1 MTNRARKQATPMTG
15 AQRSAR
21 EVASRRFVWV
31 AAAISIGM
39 FAGMLLFLEFGRQLG
54 LRDVARFGEDARV
67 GVGVVDEAIYGLF
80 ALLIGFTFAGAAS
93 RFDGRRDLL
102 GQEVNAIGTAWQRI
116 DLLPAERQESIRTAY
131 RRYVDVLIGTYVKP
145 IGVEAS
151 LHESGASARAQDELW
166 GGAVAA
172 CVDPSGEKARMLLL
186 PGLNDVFGLVE
197 KERVARRLH
206 PPILIYAMLI
216 LTGLTAALFAGYG
229 MAVLVAH
236 RNPLYT
242 FGLATASAIA
252 LYVIIDLEFP
262 RLGLIR
268 VDAFDRLLVELR
280 ASMGP
285 PARTGAA
292 EKRGSV
298 AA

>member
-1 MTNRARKQATPMTG
+1 MRDRARKQAPLTG
-15 AQRSAR
+15 ADRSAR
-21 EVASRRFVWV
+21 EVANRRFVWT
-31 AAAISIGM
+31 AAGIAIVL
-39 FAGMLLFLEFGRQLG
+39 FAGMLLFMEFGRQLG
-54 LRDVARFGEDARV
+54 LRDVERFGADARV

-80 ALLIGFTFAGAAS
+80 ALLIGFTFAGAAA
-93 RFDGRRDLL
+93 RFDGRRDLI

-116 DLLPAERQESIRTAY
+116 DLLPAERQTSIRAAY

-145 IGVEAS
+145 TGVEAS
-151 LHESGASARAQDELW
+151 LHESTAAARAQDELW
-166 GGAVAA
+166 RDAVAA
-172 CVDPSGEKARMLLL
+172 CVDPNGEKARMLLL

-197 KERVARRLH
+197 KERQARRLH
-206 PPILIYAMLI
+206 PPILIYAMLL
-216 LTGLTAALFAGYG
+216 LTGFTAALFAGYG
-229 MAVLVAH
+229 MAVLVPL

-280 ASMGP
+280 ASMESPGTRE
-285 PARTGAA
+285 AT
-292 EKRGSV
+292 EKRGGV